1 MNISHKSFG
10 KTDVGLVREKNEDT
24 LFMDKE
30 NGIYVVCDGMGGHS
44 AGEVASQTTVNLFK
58 TVFDNYQKEL
68 LEEDNLLPITETL
81 PPKGNLLLKIIRLAN
96 RSIYRQAIDNSSQ
109 SGMGTTVAA
118 VALEDDFI
126 SIAHVGDSRIYLLN
140 ETGLKPLT
148 EDHSF
153 IVEAQKT
160 SDMTEKELSKI
171 YGKNVITR
179 ALGVK
184 DTVQI
189 DYSLHKLNK
198 SDRLILCSDGLCGFA
213 TDKEIFDTTVK
224 NNKNLESIVNSL
236 IKLAIDKGGKD
247 NVTVVGV
254 EITDLIKTVQ
264 EPIEPFTIEDESP
277 ETLSRSDH
285 WLQMIMTNSD
295 SDKNDSKKDS
305 GPNKFLLFSI
315 FAAFIIIAATIIY
328 ISGNK

>member
-1 MNISHKSFG
+1 MNISHKSYG
-10 KTDVGLVREKNEDT
+10 KTDVGLVREKNEDN
-24 LFMDKE
+24 LFLDKE
-30 NGIYVVCDGMGGHS
+30 NGVYVVCDGMGGHS
-44 AGEVASQTTVNLFK
+44 AGEIASQTAVNLFK
-58 TVFDNYQKEL
+58 TVFVNYQEEL
-68 LEEDNLLPITETL
+68 LKENNLLPITETL

-96 RSIYRQAIDNSSQ
+96 RSIYRQAMDNSSQ
-109 SGMGTTVAA
+109 SGMGTTVVAI
-118 VALEDDFI
+118 ALENDFI
-126 SIAHVGDSRIYLLN
+126 SVAHVGDSRVYLLN
-140 ETGLKPLT
+140 ETELKPLT

-160 SDMTEKELSKI
+160 SDMTEEELSKI

-184 DTVQI
+184 GTVQI

-198 SDRLILCSDGLCGFA
+198 SDRIILCSDGLCGFA
-213 TDKEIFDTTVK
+213 SDKEIFETASE
-224 NNKNLESIVNSL
+224 NNENLENIVDSL

-254 EITDLIKTVQ
+254 EITDLLKTVQ
-264 EPIEPFTIEDESP
+264 EPIAPFTIKDESP
-277 ETLSRSDH
+277 ETLSQSDY
-285 WLQMIMTNSD
+285 WLQMFMTKPD
-295 SDKNDSKKDS
+295 SNQNDSNKNS

-328 ISGNK
+328 ISGNN

>member
-1 MNISHKSFG
+1 MNISHKAYG
-10 KTDVGLVREKNEDT
+10 KTDVGLVRDNNEDN
-24 LFMDKE
+24 LLLDKK

-44 AGEVASQTTVNLFK
+44 AGEVASQNTVDLFK
-58 TVFDNYQKEL
+58 NIFGNFQKEL
-68 LEEDNLLPITETL
+68 LEEDNLLSITETV

-109 SGMGTTVAA
+109 TGMGTTV
-118 VALEDDFI
+118 VAIALSDDFV
-126 SIAHVGDSRIYLLN
+126 SVAHVGDSRVYIFN
-140 ETGLKPLT
+140 EAGLKPLT

-160 SDMTEKELSKI
+160 SDMTEEELSKI

-184 DTVQI
+184 GTVQI

-213 TDKEIFDTTVK
+213 TDDEIFEAASE
-224 NNKNLESIVNSL
+224 NKETLESVVDSL
-236 IKLAIDKGGKD
+236 IKLALDKGGKD
-247 NVTVVGV
+247 NVTVIGV

-264 EPIEPFTIEDESP
+264 KPIEPFTIEEESP
-277 ETLSRSDH
+277 EMLSLSDH
-285 WLQMIMTNSD
+285 WLQLIMTNSNGN
-295 SDKNDSKKDS
+295 SNNSNTGE
-305 GPNKFLLFSI
+305 GPNKLLLFSI
-315 FAAFIIIAATIIY
+315 FAAFIIIAAAIIY
-328 ISGNK
+328 ISGSQ

>member
-10 KTDVGLVREKNEDT
+10 KTDVGSVREKNEDN
-24 LFMDKE
+24 LFLDKE

-126 SIAHVGDSRIYLLN
+126 SVAHVGDSRVYLLN
-140 ETGLKPLT
+140 DSELIPLT

-160 SDMTEKELSKI
+160 SDMTEEELSKI

-224 NNKNLESIVNSL
+224 NNKNLESIVDSL

-247 NVTVVGV
+247 NVTVIGV
-254 EITDLIKTVQ
+254 EITDLFKTVQ
-264 EPIEPFTIEDESP
+264 EPIEPFTIEEESP
-277 ETLSRSDH
+277 EILSRSDH

-295 SDKNDSKKDS
+295 DDKNDSNKDS

-315 FAAFIIIAATIIY
+315 FAAFIIIAAAVIY